1 MLVKQYV
8 HVSHEQRF
16 RIMWLGKEAKEMK
29 TRMGQNSE
37 TLLVISYQP
46 NWRVYVVDGPNT
58 LHQSFLATAPTSGKT
73 YVILFSAHCY

>member
-16 RIMWLGKEAKEMK
+16 RIMRLGKEAKEMK

-46 NWRVYVVDGPNT
+46 NWHVYVVDGPNT
-58 LHQSFLATAPTSGKT
+58 LRQSFLGAAPTSGKT
-73 YVILFSAHCY
+73 YVILFPAHCY